1 MLETSWRRRESFP
14 LDRPRRTSDS
24 IFKERNTCTFDP
36 AARGARAVH
45 ELCPSKDRGRR
56 ESRVSDAPA
65 ASCAK
70 VESTRVVTTGSP
82 DPSGFPCTMVLTA
95 YFVLSPVTGSF
106 ATVASQI
113 SGASNPVERMHIPQD
128 LTPASGR
135 QNHTT
140 SPSAT
145 CIVRLRAGLS
155 LTGNPPCDHL
165 RTPTL
170 SRPPHPAPRP

>member
-95 YFVLSPVTGSF
+95 YFVLSPVTGLFCHRHQRTNVLSTPGRADTNIRGLDASVGAPGPHDF
-106 ATVASQI
+106 AVRKTPLVRAKDCARQFTSIAS
-113 SGASNPVERMHIPQD
+113 
-128 LTPASGR
+128 
-135 QNHTT
+135 
-140 SPSAT
+140 
-145 CIVRLRAGLS
+145 RAQ
-155 LTGNPPCDHL
+155 
-165 RTPTL
+165 
-170 SRPPHPAPRP
+170 RP